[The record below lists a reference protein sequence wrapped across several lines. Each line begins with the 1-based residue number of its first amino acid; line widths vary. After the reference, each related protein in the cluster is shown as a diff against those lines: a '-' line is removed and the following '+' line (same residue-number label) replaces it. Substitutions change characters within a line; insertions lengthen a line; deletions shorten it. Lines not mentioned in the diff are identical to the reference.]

1 MKTVVMILSTL
12 LIATRRC
19 VTSFSFTSC
28 IRRRLLARSIN
39 DDTTPYS
46 RTTSSRTAAKVAR
59 PSSSS
64 SSSFSAAKE
73 SINLSSSYDV
83 IVVGGGH
90 AGCEAASAAARTG
103 ARTLLLTQ
111 SISTIGELSC
121 NPSIGGIGKGHL
133 VREIDALDGIMGR
146 VADCAGIHFRILNRR
161 KGPAVRGPRAQ
172 MDRDI
177 YKSSVQRL
185 LLGGDDD
192 NSSNHNAN
200 VVADDCSYY
209 GGMMYNNLDVFEA
222 SADDLLLDEG
232 VGIET
237 LTPMAD
243 PTSSY
248 VSDVEARGGKQSSS
262 TTAGGEGVRLERAK
276 SLSSAAANAS
286 ARRARIRGI
295 IAIDSTTQR
304 RIEIECSTVVL
315 TTGTFLRGVLMIGH
329 DRIVGGRHLRDSEA
343 VEPPSVGIAV
353 TLERF
358 GFPLGRL
365 KTGTPARLDGRTIN
379 WDACTVQPSE
389 RPAIPFSYLRQS
401 RGEEPPLA
409 SIGRLIDCYQTA
421 TNEETHRMVM
431 QYAHLLPQYD
441 GLDGKGNGPRYC
453 PSIYK
458 KVERFAERKSHNSFL
473 EPEGLNT
480 HVVYP
485 NGMSGPYP
493 QEIQQKIFRSM
504 KGLENVDIVR
514 PGYDVEYDFVNPQV
528 LTHTLETKAIAGL
541 FLAGQICGTTGY
553 EEAAAQGIIAGSNAG
568 RVAGAVYRGE
578 TAPIPFVLG
587 RDEAYIGVLIDD
599 LVTQG
604 TLEPYRIFTSRAEY
618 RISLRAD
625 NADLRLTQKGAD
637 YGLVTDPERL
647 AALDLRR
654 TLITDNV
661 DRLRNFKLYVTDW
674 GNRGG
679 EELMGGVAA
688 HRPGRE
694 SHKKSAEEVLGMP
707 NVSLRMV
714 EDIMADVMV
723 EEAREKQQSTMDD
736 EESGE
741 MTEELTAAAAMMIP
755 TPSSVYDT
763 VEASVKYK
771 SYVVRQ
777 EKDIESWRRSQG
789 VKIPPNIIYNHSLM
803 PTFSKEEIEKLD
815 RYRPSSFAE
824 ASQISGLTPQSLVYL
839 YHHVMKLNKETRREK
854 REENAVI

>member
-12 LIATRRC
+12 LIAATRRC
-19 VTSFSFTSC
+19 VYSFSFTSS
-28 IRRRLLARSIN
+28 IRQRRVTIATTRSIA
-39 DDTTPYS
+39 TH
-46 RTTSSRTAAKVAR
+46 R

-64 SSSFSAAKE
+64 SSSSSTVVAAVKG
-73 SINLSSSYDV
+73 SINSSYDV

-90 AGCEAASAAARTG
+90 AGCEAASASARTG

-111 SISTIGELSC
+111 NISTIGELSC

-133 VREIDALDGIMGR
+133 VREIDALNGIMGS
-146 VADCAGIHFRILNRR
+146 VADSSGIHFRILNRR

-177 YKSSVQRL
+177 YKSNMQQL
-185 LLGGDDD
+185 LLGGNGSGSSDYDDD
-192 NSSNHNAN
+192 
-200 VVADDCSYY
+200 V
-209 GGMMYNNLDVFEA
+209 GKMENLDVYEA

-237 LTPMAD
+237 LTPLAD
-243 PTSSY
+243 PTSSL
-248 VSDVEARGGKQSSS
+248 SDESGGSGS
-262 TTAGGEGVRLERAK
+262 TGGEGVRLQRAK

-286 ARRARIRGI
+286 HRRARIRGI
-295 IAIDSTTQR
+295 VAIDSTTNQ

-343 VEPPSVGIAV
+343 VEPPSVALAL

-379 WDACTVQPSE
+379 WDECTIQPSE

-409 SIGRLIDCYQTA
+409 SVGKLIDCYQTA

-431 QYAHLLPQYD
+431 EYAHLLPQYD

-480 HVVYP
+480 HIVYP

-493 QEIQQKIFRSM
+493 QEIQHKIFRSM
-504 KGLENVDIVR
+504 KGLENVEIVR
-514 PGYDVEYDFVNPQV
+514 PGYDVEYDYVNPQV

-541 FLAGQICGTTGY
+541 YLAGQICGTTGY
-553 EEAAAQGIIAGSNAG
+553 EEAAAQGIIAGANAG
-568 RVAGAVYRGE
+568 SAAGAVYRGE
-578 TAPIPFVLG
+578 KAPLPFVLG

-604 TLEPYRIFTSRAEY
+604 TLEPYRMFTSRAEY

-625 NADLRLTQKGAD
+625 NADLRLTQKGANH
-637 YGLVTDPERL
+637 GLVTNPERL
-647 AALDLRR
+647 AALDLRGS
-654 TLITDNV
+654 LITDNV
-661 DRLRNFKLYVTDW
+661 DRLRNFKLYVTEW

-714 EDIMADVMV
+714 EDIMADVMA
-723 EEAREKQQSTMDD
+723 EEAREKQESTTDDD
-736 EESGE
+736 ERGEILDES
-741 MTEELTAAAAMMIP
+741 TAVASAMMIP

-815 RYRPSSFAE
+815 RYRPTSFAE

-839 YHHVMKLNKETRREK
+839 YHHVMKLNKETRRDK